1 MATIR
6 NPYVTPAIRGA
17 NGGFLDPGIG
27 ALFQDIGMAANASAA
42 GSRNDAN
49 EARASYDNARA
60 QGQRDTNEAMRTAPA
75 TLAEIFANGG
85 KLNDSQTQLAPDWQA
100 RLNEAQAPLD
110 YSATPSRPDTK
121 TISSVFATEGMS
133 AKEQMGMAIQE
144 ALARGVNI
152 GDIAKFFGQGGYL
165 KAANSD
171 NPEDGMKF
179 MPLFGAAANQ
189 NTAITERQ
197 QNKLEGNDTNRAFGV
212 ANINAGSALA
222 VAKQQGIN
230 QRDLAT
236 HKQPFDAKMEQYKQ
250 DGRLRLAEYQF
261 DLKDG
266 VVTSAKPNQVP
277 IISSKLTDGMRTG
290 IATRAKEAGI
300 VFEGGSENSIL
311 AEVLKRY
318 QDPKLIGNG
327 YKNPTVA
334 LDSVIE
340 DLQAGQFAKLQ
351 QGQEPPAGGWTSFS
365 NLFRGKDNKVGG
377 RTTFN
382 FAPGGSTG
390 TALSPTS
397 PEAAPAIE
405 RPTRPAAPAFTMP
418 IPAPAAPPAAATP
431 AARTGQMRRD
441 PGALDD
447 ARRSIANGASRD
459 KVLQRLQELGIDS
472 TGL

>member
-27 ALFQDIGMAANASAA
+27 ALFQDIGMGISAANA

-49 EARASYDNARA
+49 EAAAALNRAKT
-60 QGQRDTNEAMRTAPA
+60 QGQLDTNQAMRTAPE
-75 TLAEIFANGG
+75 TLAAIFANGG
-85 KLNDSQTQLAPDWQA
+85 KLNDSQTQLPPDWEA
-100 RLNEAQAPLD
+100 RLNQAQAPLD

-197 QNKLEGNDTNRAFGV
+197 QNKLELNDTNRAFGV
-212 ANINAGSALA
+212 AGINAGSALA
-222 VAKQQGIN
+222 VAKQQGVN

-236 HKQPFDAKMEQYKQ
+236 HKEPMDTKLEELRQKGRKQ
-250 DGRLRLAEYQF
+250 LATHQF
-261 DLKDG
+261 ELKDG
-266 VVTSAKPNQVP
+266 VVDVVKPSQIPLVNNR
-277 IISSKLTDGMRTG
+277 LTKDMREG
-290 IATRAKEAGI
+290 LASRAKELGYTFKNGAD
-300 VFEGGSENSIL
+300 NTIL
-311 AEVLKRY
+311 AEATRRY
-318 QDPKLIGNG
+318 QDPTLIDMG
-327 YKNPTVA
+327 YKNPVLA

-340 DLQAGQFAKLQ
+340 DLQAGHFAQLQ
-351 QGQEPPAGGWTSFS
+351 EGQDRSFGDVFKDYVPFAQSGQRTGQKFFEPVPKGT
-365 NLFRGKDNKVGG
+365 
-377 RTTFN
+377 
-382 FAPGGSTG
+382 TG
-390 TALSPTS
+390 TATP
-397 PEAAPAIE
+397 P
-405 RPTRPAAPAFTMP
+405 PAAPLNSTVTVP
-418 IPAPAAPPAAATP
+418 TPAAAPRPTTPAATPPAAAAP
-431 AARTGQMRRD
+431 AGARFPMTLE
-441 PGALDD
+441 GARG
-447 ARRSIANGASRD
+447 AIAAGADRGI
-459 KVLQRLQELGIDS
+459 VIQRLKSAGIDPA
-472 TGL
+472 GL